1 MSHGWIDAIFITLL
15 GLIVLGGISFLF
27 YAVHE
32 DSVRQDKCMMAG
44 GIPIEHFCVKPDSF
58 IEVK

>member
-44 GIPIEHFCVKPDSF
+44 GYTY
-58 IEVK
+58 